1 MTARHTMHL
10 GRQWRIPRNAIEVI
24 LDIGREE
31 QSFDSHFVVFM
42 DRAAR
47 RSAKKA
53 QVRIA

>member
-1 MTARHTMHL
+1 MHL